1 MNKKTARA
9 MTNESK
15 NSFPLSL
22 CNALEETYVRQNAKF
37 SCICPCIIVTLR
49 RRANDLPHLATQTY
63 WIKKDVSPLFR
74 SQENRQTS
82 KTPRKKTDARPWFST
97 GCSSVSAYG
106 YLAVPLRR
114 QKQAVRV
121 FLCPLSCRNEKD
133 NL

>member
-1 MNKKTARA
+1 
-9 MTNESK
+9 MTNVL
-15 NSFPLSL
+15 NFSL
-22 CNALEETYVRQNAKF
+22 
-37 SCICPCIIVTLR
+37 TLR
-49 RRANDLPHLATQTY
+49 RETIATQHLATQTY

-82 KTPRKKTDARPWFST
+82 KTPRKKTDARPWLST

-121 FLCPLSCRNEKD
+121 FFVPIKNV

>member
-1 MNKKTARA
+1 
-9 MTNESK
+9 MTNVLK
-15 NSFPLSL
+15 ISL
-22 CNALEETYVRQNAKF
+22 FQSLWNVLEDTHVRQIARF
-37 SCICPCIIVTLR
+37 SCVCPRLIVSLR
-49 RRANDLPHLATQTY
+49 RETIATRHLVTQTY

-121 FLCPLSCRNEKD
+121 FLCYVINKF
-133 NL
+133 